1 MSPPPPKR
9 DRLRSW
15 RIAAQMTDNP
25 ARAAA
30 RMRRLVWSYFVAAF
44 GLICVVAA
52 APTPAGAF
60 TIIVTENEVPPVPN
74 SVLQLAKELGY
85 FQRAGVNVDFL
96 PTTGTPLAVAAL
108 LAREGDMANIT
119 IDALVAMARHRQTG
133 FRAVSAPAKPIPYVL
148 VAKSDIPSV
157 KALAG
162 KTFGIGQ
169 AGTLDAV
176 LTERLLATAGVER
189 SVDMV
194 GIGPPVAR
202 LKTLVNGR
210 IDATTVSVGT
220 WAMLPDKRG
229 LKILVGRAAFD
240 ALAPPIA
247 KVNVVSLETLRTKRD
262 DLVKVTAAL
271 MRLSRDF
278 ARNPR
283 LWSEAMTRSETRVPE
298 AELARLAEL
307 YRGDWC
313 VDDCLDRD
321 DLASSI
327 RILGFDIGDVDKIA
341 DFSIV
346 EEARRHPGARD
357 GANPGSSNAR

>member
-1 MSPPPPKR
+1 
-9 DRLRSW
+9 
-15 RIAAQMTDNP
+15 
-25 ARAAA
+25 
-30 RMRRLVWSYFVAAF
+30 MRRLLSAFFVAAF
-44 GLICVVAA
+44 GLICVAA
-52 APTPAGAF
+52 ASPRPAGAF
-60 TIIVTENEVPPVPN
+60 TIIVTENEIPPVPN

-96 PTTGTPLAVAAL
+96 PATGTPLAVAAL

-119 IDALVAMARHRQTG
+119 IDALVAMARQRQTG

-148 VAKSDIPSV
+148 VSRADIQSI
-157 KALAG
+157 KDLAG

-176 LTERLLATAGVER
+176 LTERLLAAAGVDR
-189 SVDMV
+189 SIDMV

-210 IDATTVSVGT
+210 IDATTVSIGT

-229 LKILVGRAAFD
+229 LKILVDRAAFD
-240 ALAPPIA
+240 AVAPPIA
-247 KVNVVSLETLRTKRD
+247 KVNVVSLETLRTKRGE
-262 DLVKVTAAL
+262 LVKITAAL

-283 LWSEAMTRSETRVPE
+283 LWSDAMVRSESRVAE

-313 VDDCLDRD
+313 ADDCLDRD

-327 RILGFDIGDVDKIA
+327 RLLGFDVGDVEKIA

-346 EEARRHPGARD
+346 GEARRLTDRPGEPSAPARK
-357 GANPGSSNAR
+357 